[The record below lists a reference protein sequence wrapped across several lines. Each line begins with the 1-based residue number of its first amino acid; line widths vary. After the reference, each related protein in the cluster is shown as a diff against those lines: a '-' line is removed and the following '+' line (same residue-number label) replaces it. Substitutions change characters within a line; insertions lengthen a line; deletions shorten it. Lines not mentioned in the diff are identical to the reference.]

1 MNPNYMQNFPMM
13 MPFNFYQ
20 NLSGMSNF
28 NPMCNMW
35 NMNPFGQ
42 LAQINIMN
50 QNMNM
55 PNLQGGNSKPKSEP
69 ITLIFKKIKKESIFT
84 IETSSD
90 ESMSSVVS
98 KYIEKSGDNNV
109 NRYFHNGKIITQAL
123 TIKGNGLK
131 NNDLILVVRLTHS
144 ELEAL

>member
-1 MNPNYMQNFPMM
+1 MNPNYMKNFPMM
-13 MPFNFYQ
+13 MPFNF
-20 NLSGMSNF
+20 NNF

-42 LAQINIMN
+42 LAQMNIMN

-55 PNLQGGNSKPKSEP
+55 ANLQGGNSKPKSEP
-69 ITLIFKKIKKESIFT
+69 ITLIFKKIKMDSIFT
-84 IETSSD
+84 IGTSSD
-90 ESMSSVVS
+90 EPMASVVS
-98 KYIEKSGDNNV
+98 NIEKSVDNNF
-109 NRYFHNGKIITQAL
+109 NRFFNNGKIINQAL